1 MKSLLFFTLVTK
13 IVFLFGKGDC
23 DDFLIEWSKKSNLS
37 FNQRLAS
44 LQVVINEANEQKEYK
59 CLANS
64 LRRLG
69 TLYKSIGKFDLA
81 LVNYVCAAKFSEKI
95 KDSTSHASSLNQ
107 IGLVY
112 LELKN
117 YSFALTYFERA
128 RVLYIGAS
136 FFRGAADAGLN
147 MAEIHLEL
155 GNIEDAE
162 RINLKSM
169 ESRRL
174 FGDTSEMGYNY
185 DLLSR
190 LNLKKGIP
198 KQALYYSRIANELFH
213 KSDDASGLL
222 PSYIQQGFCFENLNQ
237 VDSALYYYKESF
249 LYAKKYQYKKYIA
262 EAANNLANAFEKLN
276 RSDSAIVYLKLYT
289 VYNDS
294 LLNETIADATAD
306 AAAKYETEKKDIE
319 LENTIQLSKQMTQQ
333 LYILVGLVI
342 VLVLSILLIVRNFRQ
357 RKKIQE
363 KESAL
368 NSANAMIEGQD
379 VERERIARE
388 LHDRVGSMLS
398 TVKLQV
404 STMDDQMG
412 TLIKQHGESYKKVI
426 HLLDDTYDE
435 VRRISHDLDSGLLSR
450 FGFKTAML
458 QLVQLLES
466 TNKLKVMYIDNGI
479 EPTIYKPY
487 ETDLYRITQELLSNA
502 IKYASAK
509 EISIQ
514 LTLNNGNLVYSY
526 EDDGVGFEKEKL
538 ETNKGIGYQ
547 NIETRVKKMKGTLHL
562 DTSPDHG
569 TNVIIEI
576 PLHAK
581 S

>member
-1 MKSLLFFTLVTK
+1 
-13 IVFLFGKGDC
+13 
-23 DDFLIEWSKKSNLS
+23 
-37 FNQRLAS
+37 
-44 LQVVINEANEQKEYK
+44 
-59 CLANS
+59 
-64 LRRLG
+64 
-69 TLYKSIGKFDLA
+69 
-81 LVNYVCAAKFSEKI
+81 VNYVRAAKFSEKT
-95 KDSTSHASSLNQ
+95 KDLTSHASSLNQ

-128 RVLYIGAS
+128 RVLYTSAS

-155 GNIEDAE
+155 GNTGDAE
-162 RINLKSM
+162 RTNLKSM

-185 DLLSR
+185 YLFSR
-190 LNLKKGIP
+190 LNTKRGLVE
-198 KQALYYSRIANELFH
+198 QALSYSRIATNLFRKNE
-213 KSDDASGLL
+213 DDFGLS
-222 PSYIQQGFCFENLNQ
+222 PSYIQQGFCFEKLNQ

-249 LYAKKYQYKKYIA
+249 RYAKKYQYKKYIA
-262 EAANNLANAFEKLN
+262 EAANSLAKTFEKLN

-306 AAAKYETEKKDIE
+306 AAARYETEKKDIE
-319 LENTIQLSKQMTQQ
+319 LNNTKQLSKQMSQQ
-333 LYILVGLVI
+333 LYILTGLVI
-342 VLVLSILLIVRNFRQ
+342 VLVLSILLIVRNFGQ

-368 NSANAMIEGQD
+368 NNANAMIEGQD
-379 VERERIARE
+379 LERERIARE

-412 TLIKQHGESYKKVI
+412 TLIQQHGESYKKVI
-426 HLLDDTYDE
+426 RLLDDTYDE

-466 TNKLKVMYIDNGI
+466 TNK
-479 EPTIYKPY
+479 
-487 ETDLYRITQELLSNA
+487 
-502 IKYASAK
+502 
-509 EISIQ
+509 
-514 LTLNNGNLVYSY
+514 
-526 EDDGVGFEKEKL
+526 
-538 ETNKGIGYQ
+538 
-547 NIETRVKKMKGTLHL
+547 
-562 DTSPDHG
+562 
-569 TNVIIEI
+569 
-576 PLHAK
+576 
-581 S
+581 